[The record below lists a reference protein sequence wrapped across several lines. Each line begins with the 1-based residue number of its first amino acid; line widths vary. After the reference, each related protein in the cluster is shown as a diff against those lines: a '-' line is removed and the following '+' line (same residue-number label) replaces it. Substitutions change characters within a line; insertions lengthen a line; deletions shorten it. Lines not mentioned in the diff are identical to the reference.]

1 VNDPIPVGE
10 DDLQAALD
18 GQLPADRAAIV
29 AAYLDQHADIA
40 ERHRAD
46 AAHLQRLRASLDP
59 VADEPIPARLWIAHV
74 TSLRRE
80 RLHRGMMQIAAAAL
94 LLFVGGLAGWS
105 ARPLLPG
112 PAGRDAQAMTADAV
126 AAFKTYTPE
135 LVHPVEVRAAE
146 GPQLARWLSGRL
158 ERTIVTPDLSAD
170 GFRLM
175 GGRILP
181 DGDRQA
187 ALLMYD
193 DDHGTRLT
201 IYLHLG
207 TVEGTE
213 LRYSESGGVQTVFSS
228 EKGLTYA
235 VTARASRAR
244 LLAVAQDIERQLTGV
259 AAEHPT

>member
-1 VNDPIPVGE
+1 MSDPIPVGE

-18 GQLPADRAAIV
+18 GRLPADRAAIV
-29 AAYLDQHADIA
+29 AAYLDQHPAIA

-59 VADEPIPARLWIAHV
+59 IADEPIPARLRIAHLA
-74 TSLRRE
+74 SLRRE
-80 RLHRGMMQIAAAAL
+80 RLGRGTVQIAAAAL

-105 ARPLLPG
+105 ARSLSPG
-112 PAGRDAQAMTADAV
+112 PTARDAQAMTADAV

-146 GPQLARWLSGRL
+146 GTQLARWLSGRL
-158 ERTIVTPDLSAD
+158 DRMIVPPDLSAD

-175 GGRILP
+175 GGRVLP

-201 IYLHLG
+201 LYLRLG
-207 TVEGTE
+207 TVEGTD
-213 LRYSESGGVQTVFSS
+213 LRYAESGGVQTVFSS

-244 LLAVAQDIERQLTGV
+244 LLAVAQDIERQLTSD
-259 AAEHPT
+259 ALAPPT

>member
-1 VNDPIPVGE
+1 MSDPIPVGD
-10 DDLQAALD
+10 DDLQAAID
-18 GQLPADRAAIV
+18 GQLPPDRAAIV
-29 AAYLDQHADIA
+29 AAYLEQHSDLAQ
-40 ERHRAD
+40 RHRAD
-46 AAHLQRLRASLDP
+46 AAHLQWLRASLDP
-59 VADEPIPARLWIAHV
+59 IANEPIPARLRIAHV
-74 TSLRRE
+74 AGLRRE
-80 RLHRGMMQIAAAAL
+80 RLRRGMTRSAAAAL
-94 LLFVGGLAGWS
+94 LLFAGGLAGWS
-105 ARPLLPG
+105 LRSLSPG
-112 PAGRDAQAMTADAV
+112 SAAQDAQAMTAAAV

-158 ERTIVTPDLSAD
+158 DRTIVPPDLSAD

-175 GGRILP
+175 GGRVLP

-201 IYLHLG
+201 IYLRLG
-207 TVEGTE
+207 TVEGTD
-213 LRYSESGGVQTVFSS
+213 LRYAESNGVQTVFSS

-244 LLAVAQDIERQLTGV
+244 LLAVAQDIERQLTGNV
-259 AAEHPT
+259 LGPPT

>member
-1 VNDPIPVGE
+1 VSDPIPVGE

-18 GQLPADRAAIV
+18 GRLPADRAAIV
-29 AAYLDQHADIA
+29 AAYLDQHPAIA

-46 AAHLQRLRASLDP
+46 AAHLQRLRVSLDP
-59 VADEPIPARLWIAHV
+59 IADEPIPARLRIANV
-74 TSLRRE
+74 AGRRRE
-80 RLHRGMMQIAAAAL
+80 RLVRGMKQFAAAAL
-94 LLFVGGLAGWS
+94 LLFVGGFAGWS
-105 ARPLLPG
+105 ARSMSPG
-112 PAGRDAQAMTADAV
+112 AAARDAQAMTADAV

-146 GPQLARWLSGRL
+146 GPHLARWLSGRL
-158 ERTIVTPDLSAD
+158 DRTIVPPDLSAD

-175 GGRILP
+175 GGRVLP

-201 IYLHLG
+201 LYLRLG
-207 TVEGTE
+207 TVEGTDF
-213 LRYSESGGVQTVFSS
+213 RYAESGGVQTVFSS

-244 LLAVAQDIERQLTGV
+244 LLAVAQDIERQLTSDV
-259 AAEHPT
+259 PAPT

>member
-1 VNDPIPVGE
+1 MSDPIPVGE

-18 GQLPADRAAIV
+18 GRLPPDRAAVV
-29 AAYLDQHADIA
+29 AAYLEQHPDVA

-46 AAHLQRLRASLDP
+46 AAQLQRLRASLDP
-59 VADEPIPARLWIAHV
+59 IADEPIPARLRVAHV
-74 TSLRRE
+74 AGQRRV
-80 RLHRGMMQIAAAAL
+80 RLSRGSMQIAAAAA

-105 ARPLLPG
+105 ARSLSPG
-112 PAGRDAQAMTADAV
+112 PAARDAQAMTADAV

-158 ERTIVTPDLSAD
+158 DRTIVPPDLSAD

-175 GGRILP
+175 GGRVLP

-201 IYLHLG
+201 LYLRLG
-207 TVEGTE
+207 TVEGTD
-213 LRYSESGGVQTVFSS
+213 LRYAESDGVQTVFSS
-228 EKGLTYA
+228 ENGLTYA

-244 LLAVAQDIERQLTGV
+244 LLAVAQDIERQLTGSSL
-259 AAEHPT
+259 ANPT